1 MFISFCTL
9 INYCSYSWPFK
20 NISPW
25 NYLGNISLFI
35 TIWSK
40 NMLRTLLI
48 NCQCNEYTKVCL
60 CIPPPL
66 FCNHRLLNP
75 CLNLD
80 QVGKSPTRL
89 RTEYVVV
96 EPGFVERGPRRQGV
110 WGTPLGLQWVQF
122 KALMGPRGPSSR
134 IVNKITLLWAILD
147 LLDIP

>member
-60 CIPPPL
+60 CISPPPL
-66 FCNHRLLNP
+66 FCNHRLLTPMSKFRPSREIPYTFKNGICSGGTRICWTGAEAAGSLGDASRP
-75 CLNLD
+75 P
-80 QVGKSPTRL
+80 VGPVQSPDGAKGAKL
-89 RTEYVVV
+89 
-96 EPGFVERGPRRQGV
+96 P
-110 WGTPLGLQWVQF
+110 
-122 KALMGPRGPSSR
+122 
-134 IVNKITLLWAILD
+134 D
-147 LLDIP
+147 C